1 MPKVSSFLTFRDRG
15 EEAVNFYVSL
25 IKNSKVLNI
34 VRYGDGGPLPKGSLL
49 NASFQLDG
57 QHFMAMDGGSHFS
70 FSEGFSLFVNCETQQ
85 EIDQLWDKL
94 SDGGEIQ
101 MCGWL
106 KDKYGMSWQIVPS
119 ILGEL
124 MQDKDRERSKRVME
138 ALLQMKKLDIDR
150 LKRAYEG
157 K

>member
-1 MPKVSSFLTFRDRG
+1 MPKVSSFLTFKDRG

-25 IKNSKVLNI
+25 FKNSKVLNL
-34 VRYGDGGPLPKGSLL
+34 VRYTDEGPMPKGSLL

-57 QHFMAMDGGSHFS
+57 QHFMAMDAGPHFS
-70 FSEGFSLFVNCETQQ
+70 FSEAFSFFVNCESQQ
-85 EIDQLWDKL
+85 EIDQLWNKL

-106 KDKYGMSWQIVPS
+106 KDKYGVSWQIIPT
-119 ILGEL
+119 ILVEL
-124 MQDKDRERSKRVME
+124 MQDKDRVRAKRVME
-138 ALLQMKKLDIDR
+138 AMMKMKKLDIDT